1 MSKAIIRP
9 RTTPSR
15 MAVRF
20 SLMLFR
26 PSLSCSISQPS
37 GLLRTTI
44 IIRPPMI
51 EVSSGMT
58 STGIRPR
65 AQTGTFQREIQR
77 ATHAGQHAADDAA
90 QEAV

>member
-15 MAVRF
+15 IGEAGS

-26 PSLSCSISQPS
+26 PSVSASISLPS
-37 GLLRTTI
+37 GLPSTAIMTNPLI
-44 IIRPPMI
+44 S
-51 EVSSGMT
+51 VASSGMT

-65 AQTGTFQREIQR
+65 AHGGTFQREIQ
-77 ATHAGQHAADDAA
+77 
-90 QEAV
+90 